1 MKKFSR
7 PEWAVY
13 RVGHEGNLIQTTC
26 KIVWYGIIQLDPSGE
41 VSSSSCGVSGGFVTT
56 GAY

>member
-7 PEWAVY
+7 P
-13 RVGHEGNLIQTTC
+13 EGNLIQTTC

-41 VSSSSCGVSGGFVTT
+41 GSSSSCGVSGGFVTT